1 MVPEVGLEFLSP
13 HSVENIF
20 LFYNSIRIIFVLLNQ
35 KYMYTKEEI
44 QHNLSTNPKWIERS
58 LIVLYERQTQDEQQV
73 GGTFVQNNRGFNS
86 SDSRYLS
93 YCSRWL
99 LQGKHLDNGHLE
111 KCGGKLKKYWKQIES
126 IIKEKENN

>member
-1 MVPEVGLEFLSP
+1 
-13 HSVENIF
+13 
-20 LFYNSIRIIFVLLNQ
+20 
-35 KYMYTKEEI
+35 MYTKEEI

-58 LIVLYERQTQDEQQV
+58 LIVLYQRQTQDEQNS
-73 GGTFVQNNRGFNS
+73 GGTIVHNNVGFNS

-99 LQGKHLDNGHLE
+99 LQGKHLE

-126 IIKEKENN
+126 IIKEKGNN

>member
-1 MVPEVGLEFLSP
+1 MVPEVGLKFFSP

-20 LFYNSIRIIFVLLNQ
+20 LFYNSIHIIFVLLNQ
-35 KYMYTKEEI
+35 RYMYTKEEI
-44 QHNLSTNPKWIERS
+44 QQNISTNPKWIERS
-58 LIVLYERQTQDEQQV
+58 LIVLYERQTYDERHS
-73 GGTFVQNNRGFNS
+73 GETTSLNGIGFNS

-99 LQGKHLDNGHLE
+99 LQGKHLNQKHLE

-126 IIKEKENN
+126 IIKEKGNN

>member
-1 MVPEVGLEFLSP
+1 
-13 HSVENIF
+13 
-20 LFYNSIRIIFVLLNQ
+20 
-35 KYMYTKEEI
+35 MYTKEEI

-58 LIVLYERQTQDEQQV
+58 LIVLYQRQTQDEQQV
-73 GGTFVQNNRGFNS
+73 GGTFVQNNVGFNS

-99 LQGKHLDNGHLE
+99 LQGKHLDNGHIE

-126 IIKEKENN
+126 IIKEKGNN